1 MKYIKEMYV
10 SMSKN
15 QKVDLIKLQLL
26 IILSVLIETI
36 GVGSIFPV
44 VASISNPDSIE
55 SISILQKL
63 FSFFEFSS
71 YETFIAFLGIL
82 LVIFLIGSSL
92 LAIFTLKKITTYGAL
107 FGADLG
113 TRLFGNYIYQDWQFH
128 VNSNSSELMKK
139 ITSESTRLT
148 EGVLI
153 PILQMNSRI
162 LLVIALLSVLSYYNF
177 WLTFILIGSISFI
190 YLFIFSVI
198 KKYADKNGKNI
209 SGAYSI
215 RFKLMNEAFNNSK
228 QIILSNNQEVF
239 NEDFDSAGKLLG
251 NSMGMNAAFQQA
263 PKYLVEL
270 VLLGSL
276 ILFLTIFISFNDQP
290 ESVTAVLV
298 LFGFGGLKI
307 LPAAQGI
314 YNGFS
319 SYVSNIAAYDSMRE
333 DLKLSKKMK
342 MEASPN
348 DQLNFKTIE
357 LQDVSFGYNSS
368 TDLII
373 KNITLTIKSG
383 DRVGIIGETGSGKS
397 TLLDLILGLISP
409 SSGKIVLNGE
419 EDLSK
424 NIRRWHQE
432 IGYVPQ
438 QIYLDDKSIVQ
449 NIAYGVEDHNINHEK
464 AIECSKI
471 SQAENFISQ
480 LPNGYDTNIGEN
492 AAKLSGGQ
500 AQRIAI
506 ARSLYFNPTILIL
519 DEATSAIDFKTESIL
534 MNSLISSTKIETIIL
549 ITHRPE
555 SLKNFNK
562 IFHLHEGK
570 LLVN

>member
-10 SMSKN
+10 SMNKN
-15 QKVDLIKLQLL
+15 QKHGLIKIQLL

-44 VASISNPDSIE
+44 VASISSPDSIE
-55 SISILQKL
+55 SISILNKL
-63 FSFFEFSS
+63 FTFFEFSS
-71 YETFIAFLGIL
+71 YETFIAYLGIL

-113 TRLFGNYIYQDWQFH
+113 TQLFRNYIYQDWQFH

-139 ITSESTRLT
+139 ITAESTRLT
-148 EGVLI
+148 DGVLI
-153 PILQMNSRI
+153 PILQMNSRF
-162 LLVIALLSVLSYYNF
+162 LLIIALLSVLSYYNF
-177 WLTFILIGSISFI
+177 WLTFILIGSISLI
-190 YLFIFSVI
+190 YFFIFSVI

-215 RFKLMNEAFNNSK
+215 RFTLMNEAFNNSK

-239 NEDFDSAGKLLG
+239 NEGFDSAGKLLG
-251 NSMGMNAAFQQA
+251 NSLGMNAAFQQA

-270 VLLGSL
+270 ILLGSL

-290 ESVTAVLV
+290 ESITALLV

-314 YNGFS
+314 YTGFS

-333 DLKLSKKMK
+333 DLKLSKNLKI
-342 MEASPN
+342 EARPS
-348 DQLNFKTIE
+348 DRLNIKTLE
-357 LQDVSFGYNSS
+357 LQDVSFSYDNFDS
-368 TDLII
+368 LII
-373 KNITLTIKSG
+373 KDIKLNINSG

-409 SSGKIVLNGE
+409 SSGKIILNGE
-419 EDLSK
+419 LDLSK
-424 NIRRWHQE
+424 NIRLWHQE

-438 QIYLDDKSIVQ
+438 KIYLDDKTIIQ
-449 NIAYGVEDHNINHEK
+449 NIAYGIEDHKINYEK
-464 AIECSKI
+464 AVECCEI
-471 SQAENFISQ
+471 AQAENFISK
-480 LPNGYDTNIGEN
+480 LPHGYNTNIGEN

-506 ARSLYFNPTILIL
+506 ARSLYFNPSILIL
-519 DEATSAIDFKTESIL
+519 DEATSAIDIKTESIL
-534 MNSLISSTKIETIIL
+534 INSLISSKKIKIIIL

-555 SLKNFNK
+555 SLKHFNK
-562 IFHLHEGK
+562 IIHLHEGK
-570 LLVN
+570 LLIN

>member
-1 MKYIKEMYV
+1 MKYIKEIYV

-15 QKVDLIKLQLL
+15 QKIDLIKIQLL

-55 SISILQKL
+55 SILILQKL
-63 FSFFEFSS
+63 FLFSEFSS

-107 FGADLG
+107 LGADFG
-113 TRLFGNYIYQDWQFH
+113 TRLFRNYIYQDWQFH

-139 ITSESTRLT
+139 ITAESTRLT
-148 EGVLI
+148 DGVLI
-153 PILQMNSRI
+153 PILQMNSRF
-162 LLVIALLSVLSYYNF
+162 LLIIALLSVLSYYNF
-177 WLTFILIGSISFI
+177 WLTFILIGSISLI
-190 YLFIFSVI
+190 YFFIFSVI

-239 NEDFDSAGKLLG
+239 NEGFDSAGKLLG
-251 NSMGMNAAFQQA
+251 NSLGMNAAFQQA

-270 VLLGSL
+270 ILLGSL

-290 ESVTAVLV
+290 ESITALLV

-314 YNGFS
+314 YTGFS

-333 DLKLSKKMK
+333 DLKLSKNLKI
-342 MEASPN
+342 EARPN
-348 DQLNFKTIE
+348 DRLNIKTLE
-357 LQDVSFGYNSS
+357 LQDVSFSYDNFDS
-368 TDLII
+368 LII
-373 KNITLTIKSG
+373 KDIKLNINSG

-409 SSGKIVLNGE
+409 SSGKIILNGE
-419 EDLSK
+419 LDLSK
-424 NIRRWHQE
+424 NIRLWHQE

-438 QIYLDDKSIVQ
+438 KIYLDDKTIIQ
-449 NIAYGVEDHNINHEK
+449 NIAYGIEDHKINYEK
-464 AIECSKI
+464 AVECCEI
-471 SQAENFISQ
+471 AQAENFISK
-480 LPNGYDTNIGEN
+480 LPHGYNTNIGEN

-506 ARSLYFNPTILIL
+506 ARSLYLNPSILIL
-519 DEATSAIDFKTESIL
+519 DEATSAIDIKTESIL
-534 MNSLISSTKIETIIL
+534 INSLISSKRIKIIIL

-555 SLKNFNK
+555 SLKYFNK
-562 IFHLHEGK
+562 IIHLHEGK
-570 LLVN
+570 LLIN

>member
-15 QKVDLIKLQLL
+15 QKVDLIKIQLL

-107 FGADLG
+107 FGTDLG
-113 TRLFGNYIYQDWQFH
+113 TQLYRNYIYQDWQFH

-139 ITSESTRLT
+139 ITAESTRFT
-148 EGVLI
+148 DGVLI
-153 PILQMNSRI
+153 PILQMNSRF
-162 LLVIALLSVLSYYNF
+162 LLIIALLSVLSYYNF
-177 WLTFILIGSISFI
+177 WLTFILIGSISLI
-190 YLFIFSVI
+190 YFFIFSVI

-215 RFKLMNEAFNNSK
+215 RFTLMNEAFNNSK

-239 NEDFDSAGKLLG
+239 NGGFDSAGKLLG
-251 NSMGMNAAFQQA
+251 NSLGMNAVFQQA

-270 VLLGSL
+270 ILLGSL

-290 ESVTAVLV
+290 ESITALLV

-314 YNGFS
+314 YTGFS

-333 DLKLSKKMK
+333 DLKLSKNLKI
-342 MEASPN
+342 EARPN
-348 DQLNFKTIE
+348 DRLNIKTLE
-357 LQDVSFGYNSS
+357 LQDVSFSYDNS

-409 SSGKIVLNGE
+409 SSGKIILNGE
-419 EDLSK
+419 LDLSK
-424 NIRRWHQE
+424 NIRLWHQE

-438 QIYLDDKSIVQ
+438 KIYLDDKTIIQ
-449 NIAYGVEDHNINHEK
+449 NIAYGIEDHKINYEK
-464 AIECSKI
+464 AVECCEI
-471 SQAENFISQ
+471 AQAENFISK
-480 LPNGYDTNIGEN
+480 LPHGYNTNIGEN

-506 ARSLYFNPTILIL
+506 ARSLYFNPSILIL
-519 DEATSAIDFKTESIL
+519 DEATSAIDIKTESIL
-534 MNSLISSTKIETIIL
+534 INSLISSKRIKIIIL

-555 SLKNFNK
+555 SLKYFNK
-562 IFHLHEGK
+562 IIHLHEGK
-570 LLVN
+570 LLIN